1 MPFEEI
7 TFQKPDLPFKLGTTT
22 FIYPADWVA
31 NARAL
36 GRAFDE
42 LEMLLFESRHPE
54 SLPTA
59 NDIQTLAELSTDLDF
74 TWNVHLPIDINPGH
88 SELKIRQQAV
98 DVIRRTIDRTAPLAP
113 TTHTLHLPGLTGR
126 PGAAAVSAW
135 QERVHATIES
145 ITKGGLPG
153 NLLTIENMPD
163 YPLELAL
170 PVIDAFGL
178 EVCLD
183 IGHLLVAGRSV
194 RSAFEIFNDRI
205 TLIHLHGV
213 ADGRDHSDLANL
225 PPEIQACVTAFLKDF
240 TGTVSLEV
248 FSREHLLASLAF
260 LENEWSSLE
269 TAPPNSLSLE
279 P

>member
-1 MPFEEI
+1 LPFEEI
-7 TFQKPDLPFKLGTTT
+7 SFKKPDLPFKLCTTT

-42 LEMLLFESRHPE
+42 LELLLFESCHPE

-59 NDIQTLAELSTDLDF
+59 TDIQTLSELAADLDF
-74 TWNVHLPIDINPGH
+74 SWNVHLPIDIHPGH
-88 SELKIRQQAV
+88 SDLKIRQQAV
-98 DVIRRTIDRTAPLAP
+98 DVIRRTIERTAPLVP
-113 TTHTLHLPGLTGR
+113 TTHTLHLPGITGR
-126 PGAAAVSAW
+126 PGEATVSTW
-135 QERVHATIES
+135 QERVHETIES
-145 ITKGGLPG
+145 IMIGGISG
-153 NLLTIENMPD
+153 NRLTIENIPD

-183 IGHLLVAGRSV
+183 IGHLLVAGNSV
-194 RSAFEIFNDRI
+194 RSAFEIFSERI

-213 ADGRDHSDLANL
+213 ADGRDHCELANMA
-225 PPEIQACVTAFLKDF
+225 PDIQAVVTAFLKDF

-248 FSREHLLASLAF
+248 FSREHLLSSLES
-260 LENEWSSLE
+260 LQNEWSIPS
-269 TAPPNSLSLE
+269 TA
-279 P
+279 